1 MRAWTGKNN
10 GNDVRTFP
18 VAVAIREDLPIT
30 FTLRRPMD
38 YIPILL
44 TPYYDRRW
52 SCMMEKAGY
61 LQRTGCRAL
70 DNDGVM
76 HEVIEI
82 HIHGLRYAL
91 RRDGLAGAITG
102 RVFVQVEELT
112 HNWNYYLGSTCGLA
126 QVSVSG
132 KALNIDLFNDG
143 SFTVSLRSLRNVMY
157 GKDRYAFIMK
167 IPEQSMQLYRTRRV
181 AQDQKRI
188 SAAV

>member
-1 MRAWTGKNN
+1 
-10 GNDVRTFP
+10 
-18 VAVAIREDLPIT
+18 
-30 FTLRRPMD
+30 
-38 YIPILL
+38 
-44 TPYYDRRW
+44 
-52 SCMMEKAGY
+52 MEKSGY
-61 LQRTGCRAL
+61 LQRTGIRAL

-82 HIHGLRYAL
+82 HIHGSRYAL
-91 RRDGLAGAITG
+91 RGSDLAGAITG

-132 KALNIDLFNDG
+132 KALNIDLFNNG
-143 SFTVSLRSLRNVMY
+143 SFTVSLRSLRNVLY

-167 IPEQSMQLYRTRRV
+167 IPEQTLQLQRMRKV
-181 AQDQKRI
+181 SQDQKRI

>member
-1 MRAWTGKNN
+1 
-10 GNDVRTFP
+10 
-18 VAVAIREDLPIT
+18 
-30 FTLRRPMD
+30 
-38 YIPILL
+38 
-44 TPYYDRRW
+44 
-52 SCMMEKAGY
+52 MMEKAGY
-61 LQRTGCRAL
+61 LQRTGIRAL
-70 DNDGVM
+70 DNDGIM

-82 HIHGLRYAL
+82 HIRGSRYAL

-143 SFTVSLRSLRNVMY
+143 SYTVSLRAIQNVMY

-167 IPEQSMQLYRTRRV
+167 IPEQTMQLYRTRRV
-181 AQDQKRI
+181 TQDQKRI

>member
-1 MRAWTGKNN
+1 
-10 GNDVRTFP
+10 
-18 VAVAIREDLPIT
+18 
-30 FTLRRPMD
+30 
-38 YIPILL
+38 
-44 TPYYDRRW
+44 
-52 SCMMEKAGY
+52 MMEKAGY
-61 LQRTGCRAL
+61 LQRTGIRAL
-70 DNDGVM
+70 DNDGIM

-112 HNWNYYLGSTCGLA
+112 HNWNYYLGSTRGLA

-143 SFTVSLRSLRNVMY
+143 SYTVSLRAIQNVMY

-167 IPEQSMQLYRTRRV
+167 IPEQTMQLYRTRRV
-181 AQDQKRI
+181 TQDQKRI